1 MAVGLYA
8 GSFDPIHRGH
18 VDLIE
23 AAVVGLERLFVVVAG
38 NPDKPSSLLSFDE
51 RLQLIVAATMHLPTV
66 AVSVHQGLLVDLARQ
81 LDVDVLVRG
90 MGKEQQF
97 ELQMAATN
105 ANLSGLQT
113 LFFAPSAATAH
124 ISSRMIRE
132 RIRRDGVEAVADL
145 VPEPVAALLGALR
158 PAWVQE
164 ARGWRRAGAAAVV
177 REGVSSSAE
186 VNTA

>member
-23 AAVVGLERLFVVVAG
+23 AAGMCLDRLFVVV
-38 NPDKPSSLLSFDE
+38 S
-51 RLQLIVAATMHLPTV
+51 T
-66 AVSVHQGLLVDLARQ
+66 HQGLLVDLAKQ

-90 MGKEQQF
+90 MGKEPQF

-105 ANLSGLQT
+105 TNLPGLGT

-132 RIRRDGVEAVADL
+132 RIRRDGVDAVADL
-145 VPEPVAALLGALR
+145 VPAPVAALLGAS
-158 PAWVQE
+158 
-164 ARGWRRAGAAAVV
+164 AALSG
-177 REGVSSSAE
+177 R
-186 VNTA
+186 

>member
-23 AAVVGLERLFVVVAG
+23 AAVICLDRLFVVVAG
-38 NPDKPSSLLSFDE
+38 NPDKPNSLLSVGE
-51 RLQLIVAATMHLPTV
+51 RRRLIVAATMHLPTV
-66 AVSVHQGLLVDLARQ
+66 VVSAHQGLLVDLAKQ

-90 MGKEQQF
+90 MGKEQLF

-105 ANLSGLQT
+105 TNLSGLHT

-132 RIRRDGVEAVADL
+132 RIRRDGGDAVADL
-145 VPEPVAALLGALR
+145 VPESVAALLGA
-158 PAWVQE
+158 PA
-164 ARGWRRAGAAAVV
+164 ALSGR
-177 REGVSSSAE
+177 
-186 VNTA
+186 